1 LKPSVRILSVL
12 SLTVF
17 AATAFAASAK
27 PAPKT
32 QGQAKRAASTASE
45 GAAGGLAPPLTVQ
58 VCEPGAIAEKKG
70 APAFQPGEELAYEL
84 TVAGLNVG
92 KFDTKVGR
100 PRVVDGKRMMSFFGR
115 ARTGAFAST
124 FKKFEG
130 RYMSIAEPATL
141 SPIGVRVEATYGDD
155 PRWEKAEFTDKH
167 TKLVAT
173 FLYQGKEGTR
183 VYDKDDPLSDI
194 LTMLYYSRTRDLVP
208 GTVSCHEVFG
218 ARWLWRL
225 DATVVGETEV
235 DTPVGKK
242 RATRVTTKFTRAQHA
257 DVKPNQPKFEMDIF
271 FAKDQTQAPLL
282 FEIRYDKITAQGRL
296 VRWSLEDRGE
306 TDWEL

>member
-1 LKPSVRILSVL
+1 MIALPRKFTEDRNYTVRTEMFKTSVR
-12 SLTVF
+12 
-17 AATAFAASAK
+17 AASIFGLAALAVVAGSASAK
-27 PAPKT
+27 AVPKP
-32 QGQAKRAASTASE
+32 TALE
-45 GAAGGLAPPLTVQ
+45 
-58 VCEPGAIAEKKG
+58 VCEPMELHEKKG

-84 TVAGLNVG
+84 TVAGMSVG
-92 KFDTKVGR
+92 RFETKVGK

-115 ARTGAFAST
+115 ARTGSFAST
-124 FKKFEG
+124 FKKFTG

-155 PRWEKAEFTDKH
+155 PRWEKAEFSDKH

-194 LTMLYYSRTRDLVP
+194 LTMLYYSRTRDLVA

-218 ARWLWRL
+218 ARWLWRM
-225 DATVVGETEV
+225 DAKVIGEADV

-242 RATRVTTKFTRAQHA
+242 RAIKVTTKFTRSQHQ
-257 DVKPNQPKFEMDIF
+257 DVRPNQPKFEMDIY
-271 FAKDQTQAPLL
+271 FAKDATQAPLL
-282 FEIRYDKITAQGRL
+282 FEIHYDKITAQGRL